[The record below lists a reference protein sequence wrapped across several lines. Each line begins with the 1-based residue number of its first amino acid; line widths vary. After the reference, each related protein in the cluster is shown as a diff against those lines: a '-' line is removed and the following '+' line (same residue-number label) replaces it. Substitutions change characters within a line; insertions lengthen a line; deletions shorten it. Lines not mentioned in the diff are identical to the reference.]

1 MISPFRKAN
10 AISKDLDEFFD
21 LIDTGTELFDEGVS
35 DYFSG
40 NMNHFNE
47 NLNQIRITEKKADTL
62 LKHVEHAL
70 YKYSLLPELRT
81 DVMRLMQRVDD
92 IQDTMKEVLVQFEVE
107 RPHIPLELHPQLTE
121 LTKLCM
127 CAAKEANAGARLF
140 FRNARDAKPRIE
152 KAIELEHEAD
162 GLAEQIKRKVFHDL
176 NTISLPEKFHLRYF
190 TLHIESVS
198 DIAKSIA
205 YTLNLLLIKRFEQ

>member
-10 AISKDLDEFFD
+10 AISKELDEFFD
-21 LIDTGTELFDEGVS
+21 LIDTGTQLFDEGVS
-35 DYFSG
+35 HYFSG
-40 NMNHFNE
+40 NIAQFSE
-47 NLNQIRITEKKADTL
+47 NICKIRQAEKRADKL
-62 LKHVEHAL
+62 LKEVEHAL
-70 YKYSLLPELRT
+70 YKYSLMPELRT

-107 RPHIPLELHPQLTE
+107 RPYIPEELFEQLAE

-140 FRNARDAKPRIE
+140 FRNAHEAKPRIE
-152 KAIELEHEAD
+152 KAIELEQLAD
-162 GLAEQIKRKVFHDL
+162 NLAESIKHRFFHDMHNL
-176 NTISLPEKFHLRYF
+176 SLPEKFHLRYF

-205 YTLNLLLIKRFEQ
+205 YTLNLMLIKRFEQ